1 MFMKLLIKFL
11 FFLLILFF
19 LNVIFYFLSDDY
31 KFFLQN
37 LKHNWDI
44 INQENKEN
52 KNILDN
58 NNNDDILDKN
68 LNSNLN
74 SNNNNLNND
83 DILKIDNNNFNL
95 VDKSEPKNN
104 EIKQEVIL
112 WSNYR
117 KVLDLFKT
125 NYELKEIEINWTLFE
140 LTDEY
145 PDHYYEYYSKE
156 LTIYLF
162 TTKTYSQVFE
172 MFNYLQSSLPFSVKE
187 LNNFWEKSF
196 YINMRDDV
204 KDNYIRLVI
213 SKNGI
218 NFWLKIRNDEYN
230 KVKEILLKL

>member
-37 LKHNWDI
+37 LKHNWEI
-44 INQENKEN
+44 INQENIEN

-58 NNNDDILDKN
+58 NNNNLDN
-68 LNSNLN
+68 NN
-74 SNNNNLNND
+74 SNNILNKD
-83 DILKIDNNNFNL
+83 TFKINNNSLN
-95 VDKSEPKNN
+95 DKSGPKNN

-112 WSNYR
+112 WSNYK
-117 KVLDLFKT
+117 KVLDLFKKE
-125 NYELKEIEINWTLFE
+125 YELKEIEINWTLFE

-172 MFNYLQSSLPFSVKE
+172 MFNYLQSSLPFSLKE
-187 LNNFWEKSF
+187 LNNLWEKSF

-204 KDNYIRLVI
+204 KDNYIRVVI

-230 KVKEILLKL
+230 KVKETLLKL